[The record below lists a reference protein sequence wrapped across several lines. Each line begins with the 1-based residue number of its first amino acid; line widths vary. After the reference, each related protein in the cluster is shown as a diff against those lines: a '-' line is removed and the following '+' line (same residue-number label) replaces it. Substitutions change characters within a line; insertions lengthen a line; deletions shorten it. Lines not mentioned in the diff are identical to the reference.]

1 MPPRAQCGAPPTARR
16 HLPAV
21 RSRCEQ
27 RRDGAK
33 DGGRRTCDREL
44 RLRSAAKQPEP
55 AVGQSRLGWEGRRR
69 EQRFVPDPAPRA
81 QLARGAGCSAAWRAT
96 LQAVLARPTACARVT
111 CRHGGG
117 AQSTSAPVTRRER
130 ADMWPE
136 SLAARVA
143 PAHREGRGACG
154 THRSQP
160 PRGETRSMR
169 HMGTSHRVRAVDRP
183 TVGEASGELVCRKEK
198 GRGHEGDGT
207 CSVPARRLLVLFA
220 VHPARR
226 GSSRGHGRG
235 LPRSVRAV
243 QGLGHGTGR
252 GTQNGQRDFKGTR
265 LAEGRSGKKAGGTE
279 LRARRAGD
287 VAHVP
292 RRRRRGHRKRTAGNK
307 RTNIQAN
314 AGRTQRGTGKADKHC
329 EDGGRGR
336 QEDNTA
342 PGFVAIAAQ
351 SAAQFAWHEPQLGD
365 AASAGIAATMIY
377 LCNDHKGG
385 SSNGCGSTAG
395 TDCPCAP
402 KKWVVK
408 NGAGSKPTELQTG
421 TNWNALKES
430 TGDANTADKVK
441 TNWDTAKKICEAT
454 THAPQRT
461 RTVSTKIRHAAT
473 QLATRILHAENIA
486 TQHTTLLCLG
496 TSSGTGCAGAGGQE
510 TCICYT
516 EGGTAINNVTEIPFI
531 KAALEAAEKL
541 EQIEHDY
548 EAALRLKSAWLTT
561 NGHTQDADAEEES
574 AEDEAA
580 AVETDTETQQNSS
593 STSTQKRHRRG
604 TREAPEATRQDGQA
618 CAAQGQQCNPRT
630 RTCEAQATQTTHTQK
645 TQPAQ
650 TQARTASRAQPQR

>member
-1 MPPRAQCGAPPTARR
+1 MAPRTAGDALVTASCASAPRR
-16 HLPAV
+16 SN
-21 RSRCEQ
+21 RSQ
-27 RRDGAK
+27 RSHSHAW
-33 DGGRRTCDREL
+33 GG
-44 RLRSAAKQPEP
+44 K
-55 AVGQSRLGWEGRRR
+55 EGGGSSDLSLTRRR
-69 EQRFVPDPAPRA
+69 VRAAGTGRGVQRGLAGDATSGPGEANGVRA
-81 QLARGAGCSAAWRAT
+81 SQRVG
-96 LQAVLARPTACARVT
+96 TA
-111 CRHGGG
+111 GG

-198 GRGHEGDGT
+198 ERGHENDST
-207 CSVPARRLLVLFA
+207 CTVPARRLLVLFA

-226 GSSRGHGRG
+226 RSSRGHARG
-235 LPRSVRAV
+235 LPSSVRAF

-252 GTQNGQRDFKGTR
+252 GTQNGQRDDSSTR
-265 LAEGRSGKKAGGTE
+265 LAEGRSGKKQGGLSCERAAPEMLPMCRAATGEDTGSAQQGISAPTYKASQAARSEALEKLTNTARMGDEAGKG
-279 LRARRAGD
+279 
-287 VAHVP
+287 
-292 RRRRRGHRKRTAGNK
+292 
-307 RTNIQAN
+307 
-314 AGRTQRGTGKADKHC
+314 
-329 EDGGRGR
+329 
-336 QEDNTA
+336 DNTA
-342 PGFVAIAAQ
+342 PGFVPIAAQ
-351 SAAQFAWHEPQLGD
+351 SAAQFAWTEPALGD
-365 AASAGIAATMIY
+365 AASAGIAETMIY
-377 LCNDHKGG
+377 LCNDHTGG

-395 TDCPCAP
+395 TTCPCAP
-402 KKWVVK
+402 TKWVVK

-574 AEDEAA
+574 PGDEAA

-630 RTCEAQATQTTHTQK
+630 RTCEAQGNADNAHTK
-645 TQPAQ
+645 D
-650 TQARTASRAQPQR
+650 TASANTGAHSLARAASALAVVRGTLAR

>member
-1 MPPRAQCGAPPTARR
+1 MKVTARA
-16 HLPAV
+16 L
-21 RSRCEQ
+21 C
-27 RRDGAK
+27 
-33 DGGRRTCDREL
+33 L
-44 RLRSAAKQPEP
+44 
-55 AVGQSRLGWEGRRR
+55 LG
-69 EQRFVPDPAPRA
+69 VCLSCSLCT
-81 QLARGAGCSAAWRAT
+81 QL
-96 LQAVLARPTACARVT
+96 
-111 CRHGGG
+111 
-117 AQSTSAPVTRRER
+117 
-130 ADMWPE
+130 
-136 SLAARVA
+136 
-143 PAHREGRGACG
+143 
-154 THRSQP
+154 
-160 PRGETRSMR
+160 
-169 HMGTSHRVRAVDRP
+169 
-183 TVGEASGELVCRKEK
+183 GEA
-198 GRGHEGDGT
+198 
-207 CSVPARRLLVLFA
+207 A
-220 VHPARR
+220 
-226 GSSRGHGRG
+226 
-235 LPRSVRAV
+235 
-243 QGLGHGTGR
+243 
-252 GTQNGQRDFKGTR
+252 
-265 LAEGRSGKKAGGTE
+265 AGGT
-279 LRARRAGD
+279 AGD
-287 VAHVP
+287 FRAACELFRVLGMALE
-292 RRRRRGHRKRTAGNK
+292 
-307 RTNIQAN
+307 
-314 AGRTQRGTGKADKHC
+314 AGRRMGNATSKALDWLRGEVAKKQGGLSCERAAPEMLPMCRAAEGEDTGSAQQGISAPTYKQTQAARSEALEKLTNTARMGDEAGAEDK
-329 EDGGRGR
+329 
-336 QEDNTA
+336 TA

-365 AASAGIAATMIY
+365 AANAGIAATMIY

-630 RTCEAQATQTTHTQK
+630 RTCEAQGNADNAHTK
-645 TQPAQ
+645 D
-650 TQARTASRAQPQR
+650 TASANTGAHSLARAASALAVVRGTLAR